1 MTQAH
6 TNHNDSHG
14 DDHDEPHI
22 TPLST
27 YLGVWAALVV
37 LTAFTVIVS
46 RFDFGSAN
54 TIVAMLVATVKAT
67 LVALFFMHLLYDDK
81 FNLVILL
88 TSLLFVAIFFSPVLI
103 DLGSRGM
110 IDPLK
115 TRAGYKILNAKP
127 STLPEPA
134 PEAAPAPAAA
144 PAATAPAAE
153 PTAPAA
159 APAAP
164 AAAPAAPAPAMKPAA
179 APAAAPAAVPAT
191 KPAAPAPAHAAQPH

>member
-1 MTQAH
+1 MQSRAATITHRTNTVQAP
-6 TNHNDSHG
+6 SAKRR
-14 DDHDEPHI
+14 
-22 TPLST
+22 
-27 YLGVWAALVV
+27 WAALVV

-134 PEAAPAPAAA
+134 PEAAPAPAPA
-144 PAATAPAAE
+144 PAATDRRRARCDRR
-153 PTAPAA
+153 
-159 APAAP
+159 
-164 AAAPAAPAPAMKPAA
+164 
-179 APAAAPAAVPAT
+179 
-191 KPAAPAPAHAAQPH
+191 